1 MEFIFN
7 AKMFDELSAR
17 EIYEICRSRTNVFVV
32 EQEIICEEIDGL
44 DYDCLHCFLWEENRV
59 VAYLRAFYY
68 GEYIKIGRVLTTTH
82 GIGLGAR
89 LMNESMPIIRER
101 LGDRSFVLHA
111 QTYAEGVYQK
121 FGFERCSDEFMEDGI
136 PHGKMIYES
145 KR

>member
-7 AKMFDELSAR
+7 AKMFDELSSR
-17 EIYEICRSRTNVFVV
+17 EVYEICRSRTNIFVV

-82 GIGLGAR
+82 GIGLGR
-89 LMNESMPIIRER
+89 ELMMKSMPVIKEQM
-101 LGDRSFVLHA
+101 GERSFILHA
-111 QTYAEGVYQK
+111 QTYAEGFYRK
-121 FGFERCSDEFMEDGI
+121 FGFERCSDVFMEDGI
-136 PHGKMIYES
+136 PHVRMILS
-145 KR
+145 I